1 MIWSNYQ
8 GFQWK
13 KRWQLGQQRC
23 CLAHI
28 FKPWGVAG
36 PDRILQWY
44 ALASRGA
51 SHDGSL
57 WLYESLPLRWWQ
69 LSRDDLRSETEDV
82 NVSRPPQGAASPLP
96 VGHFWC
102 QLNPI
107 EQCST
112 PFKMVK
118 VPFGRWKGAIIH
130 RDHHPI
136 SCGLLPSSGGK
147 LIQKTNQYNETA
159 VLNTAQVNIYSTS
172 QLGPFHHLFFG
183 WWFQSWIWLF
193 SFADPG
199 CLGWE
204 EFETTSQIQSQRFE
218 MLMQAVIL
226 RKLVI
231 RYCNWLWVK
240 HGAIIL
246 QLLLFIQFYSL
257 QRFLETF
264 DHSFDPIFVV
274 PLVPLFDGTNL
285 THTHC
290 FCCKKDRARWRKN
303 ILMAVKWKWSIRTA
317 RRKHTV

>member
-1 MIWSNYQ
+1 MKGGYTTVTTIQY
-8 GFQWK
+8 
-13 KRWQLGQQRC
+13 LADC
-23 CLAHI
+23 CH
-28 FKPWGVAG
+28 
-36 PDRILQWY
+36 
-44 ALASRGA
+44 
-51 SHDGSL
+51 
-57 WLYESLPLRWWQ
+57 
-69 LSRDDLRSETEDV
+69 
-82 NVSRPPQGAASPLP
+82 P
-96 VGHFWC
+96 VG
-102 QLNPI
+102 
-107 EQCST
+107 E
-112 PFKMVK
+112 
-118 VPFGRWKGAIIH
+118 
-130 RDHHPI
+130 
-136 SCGLLPSSGGK
+136 SSF
-147 LIQKTNQYNETA
+147 LTNQYNETA

-231 RYCNWLWVK
+231 RHCNWLWVK

-264 DHSFDPIFVV
+264 DHSFNPIFVV

-290 FCCKKDRARWRKN
+290 FCCKKDRAPLAKKHPYGGE
-303 ILMAVKWKWSIRTA
+303 VKVVNTHRTA
-317 RRKHTV
+317 QTYRITTSVVSYTHTHR